1 MNKIYIA
8 LDIVCSVSK
17 NYQNFFLWSDCIIKK
32 GDLNEAMEEF
42 DVSSLY
48 ATAMTLIKISKG
60 TPREINIDAGKV
72 CLDNYHNEPGK
83 H

>member
-1 MNKIYIA
+1 
-8 LDIVCSVSK
+8 
-17 NYQNFFLWSDCIIKK
+17 
-32 GDLNEAMEEF
+32 MEEF